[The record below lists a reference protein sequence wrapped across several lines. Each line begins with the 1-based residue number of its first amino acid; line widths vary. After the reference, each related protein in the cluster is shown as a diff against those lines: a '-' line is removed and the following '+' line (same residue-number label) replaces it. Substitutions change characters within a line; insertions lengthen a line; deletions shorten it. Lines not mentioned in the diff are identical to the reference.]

1 MVSFL
6 YLVALL
12 TSLVG
17 IGLLD
22 FRHKLAFFGGAI
34 LRSSVI
40 IVVSVVFFLVWDV
53 VGIAT
58 GVFFRGSGPWMTG
71 VLLGPELPL
80 EELFFLMVL
89 TYSTLV
95 SYLWAKKALEERRSA

>member
-1 MVSFL
+1 MSFL
-6 YLVALL
+6 YLGALL
-12 TSLVG
+12 IALVG

-22 FRHKLAFFGGAI
+22 FRHKLAFCGGSA
-34 LRSSVI
+34 LRSVVI
-40 IVVSVVFFLVWDV
+40 IAVSVAFFVVWDV

-58 GVFFRGSGPWMTG
+58 GVFFRGGGPWMTG

-95 SYLWAKKALEERRSA
+95 SYLWAGKALGARRRA

>member
-1 MVSFL
+1 VSFL
-6 YLVALL
+6 YLGALL
-12 TSLVG
+12 IALVG

-22 FRHKLAFFGGAI
+22 FRHKLAFFGGAA

-40 IVVSVVFFLVWDV
+40 MVVSVSFFLVWDV

-58 GVFFRGSGPWMTG
+58 GVFFRGGGPWMTG

-95 SYLWAKKALEERRSA
+95 SYLWAGKALGARRRA

>member
-1 MVSFL
+1 VSFL
-6 YLVALL
+6 YLAALL
-12 TSLVG
+12 LSLVG
-17 IGLLD
+17 ISLLD
-22 FRHKLAFFGGAI
+22 FRHKLAFFGGAA
-34 LRSSVI
+34 LRSLI
-40 IVVSVVFFLVWDV
+40 IIAAAVVFFLVWDV

-58 GVFFRGSGPWMTG
+58 GVFFRGGGPWMTG

-95 SYLWAKKALEERRSA
+95 SYLWAGKALGARRQV

>member
-1 MVSFL
+1 MSFL
-6 YLVALL
+6 YLVVLL

-22 FRHKLAFFGGAI
+22 FRHKLAFFGGAPFRSTVI
-34 LRSSVI
+34 LT
-40 IVVSVVFFLVWDV
+40 VSVVFFLVWDV

-95 SYLWAKKALEERRSA
+95 SYLWAGTALKSRRPA

>member
-1 MVSFL
+1 VSFL
-6 YLVALL
+6 YLGALL
-12 TSLVG
+12 IALVG

-22 FRHKLAFFGGAI
+22 FRHKLAFFGGAA

-40 IVVSVVFFLVWDV
+40 MVVSVSFFLVWDV

-58 GVFFRGSGPWMTG
+58 GVFFRGGGPWMTG

-95 SYLWAKKALEERRSA
+95 SYLWAGKALGARRQA

>member
-1 MVSFL
+1 MSFL

-12 TSLVG
+12 VALVG

-22 FRHKLAFFGGAI
+22 FRHKLAFFGGAA
-34 LRSSVI
+34 LRSAVI
-40 IVVSVVFFLVWDV
+40 IAVSLAFFLIWDV

-58 GVFFRGSGPWMTG
+58 GVFFRGGGGWMTG

-95 SYLWAKKALEERRSA
+95 SYLWAGKALGARRRA

>member
-1 MVSFL
+1 MSFL

-12 TSLVG
+12 ASVVG

-22 FRHKLAFFGGAI
+22 FRHKLAFFGDAVF
-34 LRSSVI
+34 RSALI
-40 IVVSVVFFLVWDV
+40 IAVSVAFFLVWDV
-53 VGIAT
+53 AGIAT
-58 GVFFRGSGPWMTG
+58 GVFFRGSGSWMTG

-95 SYLWAKKALEERRSA
+95 SYLWAKKALEARRSA

>member
-1 MVSFL
+1 MSFL
-6 YLVALL
+6 YLVVLL

-22 FRHKLAFFGGAI
+22 FRHKLAFFGGAPFRSTVI
-34 LRSSVI
+34 LT
-40 IVVSVVFFLVWDV
+40 VSVVFFLVWDV

-95 SYLWAKKALEERRSA
+95 SYLWAGKVLGARRQA

>member
-1 MVSFL
+1 VSFL
-6 YLVALL
+6 YLGLL
-12 TSLVG
+12 LISLVG

-22 FRHKLAFFGGAI
+22 FRHKLAFFGGAVV
-34 LRSSVI
+34 RSSVI
-40 IVVSVVFFLVWDV
+40 MVVSVSFFLVWDV

-58 GVFFRGSGPWMTG
+58 GVFFRGGGPWMTG

-95 SYLWAKKALEERRSA
+95 SYLWAGKARGARRQA